1 MLKPDRFR
9 SSQQIAISQTTPV
22 QRVGIGIRESL
33 RDLAREPRGVLLLV
47 TLGVA
52 LLSRTLVTLLDLPT
66 LFSFGFFPVL
76 LGLALSV
83 RARESVTGIPF
94 MRLFALFTLV
104 VASSAVASGTP
115 FVAAVVLWASVSVPF
130 LLLSSIPRSW
140 ASRSSREIRA
150 TYVGLLLVQ
159 GFLVL
164 GEAVL
169 LGKRSDAAQGFLS
182 GQGAGHHVVGF
193 IGAGTALYV
202 GVHLAESVR
211 ARRTAVLWIAVV
223 VGLSMAAI
231 SGTSQALL
239 AWAILV
245 LTYAVLRWRPLK
257 LAQVLLIA
265 VLVFAVAMSLWES
278 MAPQGLSWYGEEYIK
293 AKSATIEAISD
304 EFQVHPELVPFGIGP
319 GTTASRVAWLGEG
332 SNLVAALGIEP
343 GAIASEL
350 LRVERLKPVWRDS
363 SLTAPWS
370 TLLGIVGDLGLV
382 GLAAY
387 LSLWFYLGARFRH
400 TPSGRAA
407 SVLIGYLLLIG
418 LFYNWLEEP
427 ILTLFLSLPLADAL
441 IAEERARLK
450 LGDNLPGSQ
459 PLGKTIGSNLT
470 QARFDVE

>member
-9 SSQQIAISQTTPV
+9 SSRQIAISQTTPV

-104 VASSAVASGTP
+104 VASSAVVSGTP

-140 ASRSSREIRA
+140 ASRSSRPVRA

-159 GFLVL
+159 GLLVL
-164 GEAVL
+164 GEAIL

-202 GVHLAESVR
+202 GVHLAES
-211 ARRTAVLWIAVV
+211 
-223 VGLSMAAI
+223 
-231 SGTSQALL
+231 GTSAAHGRPMDRRSGRPVNGRYFLGPVKPFCL
-239 AWAILV
+239 GNPRPDVRRSTLEIAEAGPRV
-245 LTYAVLRWRPLK
+245 ADSGACLRRCNEFMGIHG
-257 LAQVLLIA
+257 ASSTVMVRRGIFQ
-265 VLVFAVAMSLWES
+265 
-278 MAPQGLSWYGEEYIK
+278 GEER
-293 AKSATIEAISD
+293 D
-304 EFQVHPELVPFGIGP
+304 DRGHFGRVPG
-319 GTTASRVAWLGEG
+319 ASRVRAVWHWAGHNGQPGCLAGDG
-332 SNLVAALGIEP
+332 SNLVAALGMSP
-343 GAIASEL
+343 GPSPAS
-350 LRVERLKPVWRDS
+350 S
-363 SLTAPWS
+363 S
-370 TLLGIVGDLGLV
+370 
-382 GLAAY
+382 
-387 LSLWFYLGARFRH
+387 
-400 TPSGRAA
+400 
-407 SVLIGYLLLIG
+407 
-418 LFYNWLEEP
+418 E
-427 ILTLFLSLPLADAL
+427 
-441 IAEERARLK
+441 
-450 LGDNLPGSQ
+450 
-459 PLGKTIGSNLT
+459 
-470 QARFDVE
+470 